1 MLCYVVSYHTTDH
14 GRSYLSSSQL
24 THIPNMFQPALVAML
39 RYQHS
44 ISVGFTS
51 IVDFHFE
58 AKTVQYYL
66 PWIPQPYITTEFI
79 IMTKFCLKTMICICQ
94 MPFLMPNQW
103 SVEWWKTCFHITISR
118 CTLGYMTWTLW
129 HTRSSTWH
137 IWAKRVWLRH
147 IPHKLQ
153 LPGSSWL
160 QLMSC
165 SSGKW
170 DSKKKSWV
178 KQ

>member
-1 MLCYVVSYHTTDH
+1 MLCYVVSYHTTDP

-66 PWIPQPYITTEFI
+66 PWIPQPHITTEFI
-79 IMTKFCLKTMICICQ
+79 IMTRFGLKTIICICQ
-94 MPFLMPNQW
+94 IPFVMPKPMVSQMVKDMLSHNHFQVYCRLHDMD
-103 SVEWWKTCFHITISR
+103 SLTHKVK
-118 CTLGYMTWTLW
+118 YMT
-129 HTRSSTWH
+129 H
-137 IWAKRVWLRH
+137 
-147 IPHKLQ
+147 
-153 LPGSSWL
+153 
-160 QLMSC
+160 M
-165 SSGKW
+165 
-170 DSKKKSWV
+170 SKKCVASPYPT
-178 KQ
+178 